1 MASGCDNWPV
11 AEYLIITGLSGAGR
25 STAADTLEDR
35 GWLVIDN
42 LPPALIPKVSELV
55 ARPGSEKEKVVL
67 VSGRG
72 GAEYVDELTA
82 AIEQLR
88 EAGNHVGVLFLEA
101 SDEVL
106 VRRFKG
112 TRRRHP
118 VTAGSVAEGIARE
131 RDVLQAIKRQADVV
145 VDTSELNV
153 HQLRDRVVELF
164 EGSDTAGGMQTSVVS
179 FGYKNGIPLEADL
192 VLDCRFLPNPH
203 WVDELRPKTGLDEA
217 VRDYVMAQPDTK
229 DFLHRLDD
237 LLDLVLPGY
246 AKEGKSYLTIAVG
259 CTGGRHRSVVLAQE
273 IARSIQAHGFEPSVH
288 HRDLYR

>member
-1 MASGCDNWPV
+1 MASHM

-25 STAADTLEDR
+25 STAADTLEDH

-55 ARPGSEKEKVVL
+55 ARPGADKQKVVL

-72 GAEYVDELTA
+72 GADYVDELTA

-88 EAGNHVGVLFLEA
+88 HAGNKVGVLFLEA
-101 SDEVL
+101 SDDVL

-118 VTAGSVAEGIARE
+118 VPADTVVEGIAHE
-131 RDVLQAIKRQADVV
+131 RAVLEVIKRQADVV
-145 VDTSELNV
+145 LDTSELNV
-153 HQLRDRVVELF
+153 HQLRERVVELF
-164 EGSDTAGGMQTSVVS
+164 ERVGSTAGMQTSVMS
-179 FGYKNGIPLEADL
+179 FGYKHGVPMEADL
-192 VLDCRFLPNPH
+192 VIDCRFLPNPH
-203 WVDELRPKTGLDEA
+203 WVEDLRPKDGLDQD
-217 VRDYVMAQPDTK
+217 VRDYVMAQPETQE
-229 DFLHRLDD
+229 FLHRLDE

-246 AKEGKSYLTIAVG
+246 AREGKAYFTLAVG

-273 IARSIQAHGFEPSVH
+273 IADCIKSHGFDPAVH

>member
-1 MASGCDNWPV
+1 V

-25 STAADTLEDR
+25 STAADTLEDH

-42 LPPALIPKVSELV
+42 LPPSLIPKVSELA

-72 GAEYVDELTA
+72 GAEYVGELTA

-88 EAGNHVGVLFLEA
+88 HAGNQVGVLFLEA
-101 SDEVL
+101 ADEVL

-118 VTAGSVAEGIARE
+118 VAAGSVAEGIARE
-131 RDVLQAIKRQADVV
+131 RDVLEAIKRQADVV

-164 EGSDTAGGMQTSVVS
+164 ERSDPGAGMQTSVVS
-179 FGYKNGIPLEADL
+179 FGYKHGVPLEADV

-203 WVDELRPKTGLDEA
+203 WVDELRPKTGLDEP
-217 VRDYVMAQPDTK
+217 VRDYVMAQPESK
-229 DFLHRLDD
+229 DFLRRLDD
-237 LLDLVLPGY
+237 LLGLVLPGY
-246 AKEGKSYLTIAVG
+246 AREGKSYLTIAVG

-273 IARSIQAHGFEPSVH
+273 IARCVEAHGFEPNVR

>member
-1 MASGCDNWPV
+1 M
-11 AEYLIITGLSGAGR
+11 AEYLIVTGLSGAGR
-25 STAADTLEDR
+25 STAADTLEDH

-42 LPPALIPKVSELV
+42 LPPALIPKVSDLV
-55 ARPGSEKEKVVL
+55 TRPGAEKEKVVL

-82 AIEQLR
+82 ALAQLR
-88 EAGNHVGVLFLEA
+88 QTGNQVRVLYLDA
-101 SDEVL
+101 SDDVL

-118 VTAGSVAEGIARE
+118 VAADSVADGIARE
-131 RDVLQAIKRQADVV
+131 RAVLEAIKGQADVV

-164 EGSDTAGGMQTSVVS
+164 ERGDAAAGMQTTVVS
-179 FGYKNGIPLEADL
+179 FGYKHGVPLDADL
-192 VLDCRFLPNPH
+192 VIDCRFLPNPH
-203 WVDELRPKTGLDEA
+203 WVDELRPHTGLEA
-217 VRDYVMAQPDTK
+217 PVREYVMAQAETK
-229 DFLHRLDD
+229 EFLAKLND

-246 AKEGKSYLTIAVG
+246 VREGKAYLTIAVG
-259 CTGGRHRSVVLAQE
+259 CTGGRHRSVVLAEE
-273 IARSIQAHGFEPSVH
+273 IAACVAAHGFDPAVH

>member
-1 MASGCDNWPV
+1 MARTM

-25 STAADTLEDR
+25 STAADTLEDH

-42 LPPALIPKVSELV
+42 LPPTLIPKVSELV

-72 GAEYVDELTA
+72 GAEYVGELTA

-88 EAGNHVGVLFLEA
+88 QAGNQVGVLFLEA
-101 SDEVL
+101 ADDVL
-106 VRRFKG
+106 LRRFKG

-118 VTAGSVAEGIARE
+118 VAVGSVSEGIARE
-131 RDVLQAIKRQADVV
+131 RDVLEAIKRQADVV

-164 EGSDTAGGMQTSVVS
+164 ERSDSAGGMQTSVVS
-179 FGYKNGIPLEADL
+179 FGYKHGVPLEADL
-192 VLDCRFLPNPH
+192 VFDCRFLPNPH
-203 WVDELRPKTGLDEA
+203 WVDELRPKTGLDQPVQE
-217 VRDYVMAQPDTK
+217 YVMAQTETK

-237 LLDLVLPGY
+237 LLELVLPGY
-246 AKEGKSYLTIAVG
+246 AREGKSYLTIAVG
-259 CTGGRHRSVVLAQE
+259 CTGGHHRSVVMAQE
-273 IARSIQAHGFEPSVH
+273 IARCVQAHGFEPAVH

>member
-1 MASGCDNWPV
+1 M
-11 AEYLIITGLSGAGR
+11 AEYLIVTGLSGAGR
-25 STAADTLEDR
+25 STAADTLEDH

-55 ARPGSEKEKVVL
+55 TRPGAEKEKVVL

-82 AIEQLR
+82 ALAQLR
-88 EAGNHVGVLFLEA
+88 QTDNQVRVLYLDA
-101 SDEVL
+101 SDDVL

-118 VTAGSVAEGIARE
+118 VAADSVAEGIARE
-131 RDVLQAIKRQADVV
+131 RAVLEAIKGQADVV

-164 EGSDTAGGMQTSVVS
+164 ERGDAAAGMQTTVVS
-179 FGYKNGIPLEADL
+179 FGYKHGVPLDADL
-192 VLDCRFLPNPH
+192 VIDCRFLPNPH
-203 WVDELRPKTGLDEA
+203 WVDELRPHTGLEGP
-217 VRDYVMAQPDTK
+217 VREYVMTQPETK
-229 DFLHRLDD
+229 EFVAKLND

-246 AKEGKSYLTIAVG
+246 VREGKAYLTIAVG
-259 CTGGRHRSVVLAQE
+259 CTGGRHRSVVLAEE
-273 IARSIQAHGFEPSVH
+273 IAACVAAHGFDPAVH